1 MKKIVCELC
10 EGTDFVKDGGMF
22 VCQGCGTKYT
32 AEEAKSMM
40 REVEGATPVSGGA
53 PAMSAPMGNSN
64 QQQIENLLVL
74 AANAF
79 ESGNNKETEGYCN
92 KVIEL
97 DVTCYKAWLLKGQ
110 AIGWQSTYGRPRV
123 EEGANAM
130 RKAVD
135 FAPEEEKDSVAR
147 QAITAICRICTA
159 IHSLAKEN
167 FSTSPTEDNRE
178 KFFTFCEMCGNATD
192 LFNNVSPEI
201 EQFGFDEW
209 KAQKRMMAML
219 MNQAGV
225 AATAFV
231 REKWNDI
238 DHPNDNSFS
247 TYLDW
252 FGEIDSIFQ
261 NAIENGIA
269 ADEDDDDII
278 TRYKNRIV
286 ALEEPIGKCSW
297 DRVWNSWSSSYEWT
311 RSKGLADAA
320 VANRKKQVSE
330 CKNAIKKIKNK
341 VKEKAAAEKK
351 AAEEAKKARIA
362 AYWEAHADEKA
373 KLDAEKKELADKKS
387 KLNAEIA
394 DLTKQINATQPTGKV
409 PSEEE
414 SDKISLQIVQLN
426 EQKSKLGLFSGKE
439 KKRIGEEIASLQGRV
454 DSLKSKIE
462 EEKKARAAEAD
473 KKAAPLKAKKD
484 ELEKQVS
491 AANKRLSAI
500 EAELTKDPEA

>member
-1 MKKIVCELC
+1 
-10 EGTDFVKDGGMF
+10 
-22 VCQGCGTKYT
+22 
-32 AEEAKSMM
+32 
-40 REVEGATPVSGGA
+40 
-53 PAMSAPMGNSN
+53 
-64 QQQIENLLVL
+64 
-74 AANAF
+74 
-79 ESGNNKETEGYCN
+79 
-92 KVIEL
+92 
-97 DVTCYKAWLLKGQ
+97 
-110 AIGWQSTYGRPRV
+110 
-123 EEGANAM
+123 
-130 RKAVD
+130 
-135 FAPEEEKDSVAR
+135 
-147 QAITAICRICTA
+147 
-159 IHSLAKEN
+159 
-167 FSTSPTEDNRE
+167 
-178 KFFTFCEMCGNATD
+178 
-192 LFNNVSPEI
+192 
-201 EQFGFDEW
+201 
-209 KAQKRMMAML
+209 ML

-500 EAELTKDPEA
+500 EAELTKDPEE